1 MKSGDSKKKSGF
13 QETGERETGMNR
25 WISGE
30 LLGTE
35 AILYDV
41 VTVDTC
47 H

>member
-1 MKSGDSKKKSGF
+1 MKSGDSKNF